1 MRLAGV
7 RVTNFR
13 SVEDSG
19 EFDINQILCLVGKN
33 EAGKTAV
40 LQALAGL
47 SPHPSTPITFD
58 IERDYP
64 RRHLTDYAKRHVGRD
79 AVVVTTKWEL
89 TEDEIAEVAEQFG
102 EGWNDSDTLTILRR
116 YKASSPEWKLPVN
129 VPRVLVHL
137 IQKANFNAAEKAP
150 LAKARNT
157 QELRSALEGIK
168 PRTEKQDLLLTR
180 IDQLSEKSITGE
192 IKQLLEPGLPRF
204 MYFSHYD
211 RMAGQLRL
219 DTYNSRKRGEQ
230 GPPIDLGE
238 QVFLDFL
245 EYAGTSV

>member
-129 VPRVLVHL
+129 VPVVLVHI
-137 IQKANFNAAEKAP
+137 IQKANFNAADKAP
-150 LAKARNT
+150 QPKARNT
-157 QELRSALEGIK
+157 QDVQPAVERHK
-168 PRTEKQDLLLTR
+168 PQAEEQDLLLTPTPQVR
-180 IDQLSEKSITGE
+180 VIAITVE
-192 IKQLLEPGLPRF
+192 I
-204 MYFSHYD
+204 
-211 RMAGQLRL
+211 
-219 DTYNSRKRGEQ
+219 
-230 GPPIDLGE
+230 
-238 QVFLDFL
+238 
-245 EYAGTSV
+245 